1 MAFFDS
7 LLNWTRGWRRSVV
20 GEASVAP
27 FEYAHTES
35 GVSVTPATALKLS
48 AVWACVSLRAATI
61 SSLPL
66 HLRDDGKRHATRH
79 PLYTILHDSPNADMT
94 ASEFWEMQLAS
105 LDLWGNAYAEIE
117 RNGVGQVVALNPLRP
132 EKVTV
137 KRAKS
142 GALRYVY
149 WRDGKE
155 VEYPQER
162 IFHLKGFTLDGLVGL
177 SPVQYQAETMGG
189 LLSANRA
196 AAREF
201 LNGLKVGGF
210 LKVGSTTLKPDQ
222 RTKLSAALAK
232 FGLPENAGKWMI
244 LEAGM
249 EPASSQGMKV
259 NPVDAQLL
267 ESRYFGIEEV
277 CRAFRVPPQL
287 IGHTDKASSWASS
300 LENTNLGFLTYS
312 LRPTL
317 VRIEQAITRQL
328 LAPGERGAYRPKFS
342 VEGLLRADSAARSTF
357 YREMLQNGVF
367 TINHVLDLEDLP
379 PVEGGDVRIVPMNM
393 TTLDK
398 VGAESPADSA
408 KRALMDWL
416 REETPHET

>member
-1 MAFFDS
+1 MAFFES
-7 LLNWTRGWRRSVV
+7 LMGWTRGWRRSVA
-20 GEASVAP
+20 GDESAAP
-27 FEYAHTES
+27 FEFAYTDS

-66 HLRDDGKRHATRH
+66 HLRDADKRHAERH
-79 PLYTILHDSPNADMT
+79 PLYRILHDSPNADMT

-105 LDLWGNAYAEIE
+105 LDLWGNAYALID
-117 RNGVGQVVALNPLRP
+117 RNVAGQVAALDPLRP
-132 EKVTV
+132 EKMTV
-137 KRAKS
+137 KR
-142 GALRYVY
+142 GANGAMRYVY
-149 WRDGKE
+149 WKDGKE
-155 VEYPQER
+155 IEYAEDR
-162 IFHLKGFTLDGLVGL
+162 IFHLKGFTVDGLVGL

-210 LKVGSTTLKPDQ
+210 LKVGEKTLQPDQ
-222 RTKLSAALAK
+222 RDKLRAALAK

-249 EPASSQGMKV
+249 EPASSAGMKV

-317 VRIEQAITRQL
+317 VRIEQAITKQL
-328 LAPGERGAYRPKFS
+328 LAPADRGAYRPKFS
-342 VEGLLRADSAARSTF
+342 VEGLLRADSAARANF
-357 YREMLQNGVF
+357 YTQMLQNGVF
-367 TINHVLDLEDLP
+367 TVNHVLGLEDLP
-379 PVEGGDVRIVPMNM
+379 PVEGGDVRLVPMNM
-393 TTLDK
+393 TTLDQ
-398 VGAESPADSA
+398 VGVEAPADSA
-408 KRALMDWL
+408 TRALMDWL
-416 REETPHET
+416 REDTPT

>member
-1 MAFFDS
+1 MAFFEN
-7 LLNWTRGWRRSVV
+7 LMAWTRGWRRSAA
-20 GEASVAP
+20 GDEAAPP
-27 FEYAHTES
+27 FEYAPTES

-48 AVWACVSLRAATI
+48 AVWACVNLRSATI

-66 HLRDDGKRHATRH
+66 HLRDQDKRHATTH
-79 PLYTILHDSPNADMT
+79 PLYVILHDSPNADMT

-105 LDLWGNAYAEIE
+105 LDLWGNAYSLIK
-117 RNGVGQVVALNPLRP
+117 RNGAGQVTSLEPLRP
-132 EKVTV
+132 EKMTV
-137 KRAKS
+137 KRSAS
-142 GALRYVY
+142 GAMRYTY
-149 WRDGKE
+149 WKDGKD
-155 VEYPQER
+155 VEYNEDQV
-162 IFHLKGFTLDGLVGL
+162 FHLKGFTVDGLVGL

-210 LKVGSTTLKPDQ
+210 LKNGSSTLTPDQ
-222 RTKLSAALAK
+222 RDKLRAALAK

-249 EPASSQGMKV
+249 EPASSVGMKV
-259 NPVDAQLL
+259 NPIDAQLL

-300 LENTNLGFLTYS
+300 LENTNIGFLTYS

-317 VRIEQAITRQL
+317 VRIEQAISKQL
-328 LAPGERGAYRPKFS
+328 LAPGDRTSYRAKFA
-342 VEGLLRADSAARSTF
+342 VEGLLRADSAARAGF

-367 TINHVLDLEDLP
+367 TINHVLGLEDLP

-398 VGAESPADSA
+398 VGAESTADSA
-408 KRALMDWL
+408 KRSLMQWL
-416 REETPHET
+416 REDQPA

>member
-20 GEASVAP
+20 GEASAAP

-66 HLRDDGKRHATRH
+66 HLRDDAKRHAVDH
-79 PLYTILHDSPNADMT
+79 PLYTILHDTPNGVMT
-94 ASEFWEMQLAS
+94 SSEFWEMQLAS
-105 LDLWGNAYAEIE
+105 LDLWGNAYALIE
-117 RNGVGQVVALNPLRP
+117 RNGAGQVIALEPLRP
-132 EKVTV
+132 EKMTV
-137 KRAKS
+137 KRGSS
-142 GALRYVY
+142 GALRYAY

-155 VEYPQER
+155 TEYRQER
-162 IFHLKGFTLDGLVGL
+162 IFHLKGFTADGLVGL

-210 LKVGSTTLKPDQ
+210 LKVGGTTLTPEQ

-249 EPASSQGMKV
+249 EPASSAGMKV

-317 VRIEQAITRQL
+317 VRIEQAISKQL
-328 LAPGERGAYRPKFS
+328 LTPAERRTFRPKFS
-342 VEGLLRADSAARSTF
+342 VEGLLRADSAARAGF
-357 YREMLQNGVF
+357 YNLMLQNGVMSR
-367 TINHVLDLEDLP
+367 NDVRGLEDLP
-379 PVEGGDVRIVPMNM
+379 PVEGGDVLTVQLNL

-408 KRALMDWL
+408 KRALTDWL
-416 REETPHET
+416 REETAA

>member
-7 LLNWTRGWRRSVV
+7 LLNWTRGWRRSVG
-20 GEASVAP
+20 GEESAGP

-35 GVSVTPATALKLS
+35 GVAVTPATALKLS

-66 HLRDDGKRHATRH
+66 HLRDDDKRHATKH
-79 PLYTILHDSPNADMT
+79 PLYSILHDSPNADMT

-105 LDLWGNAYAEIE
+105 LDLWGNAYAVIE
-117 RNGVGQVVALNPLRP
+117 RNGAGSVVALDPLRP
-132 EKVTV
+132 EKMTV
-137 KRAKS
+137 KRSKS
-142 GALRYVY
+142 GAMRYVY
-149 WRDGKE
+149 CRDGKD
-155 VEYPQER
+155 VEYSQDR

-210 LKVGSTTLKPDQ
+210 LKVGEKTLKPEQ
-222 RTKLSAALAK
+222 RETLRAALAR

-249 EPASSQGMKV
+249 EPASSAGMKV

-328 LAPGERGAYRPKFS
+328 LSPAERLSYRPKFA
-342 VEGLLRADSAARSTF
+342 VEGLLRADSAARAAF

-367 TINHVLDLEDLP
+367 TINYVLGLEDLP

-398 VGAESPADSA
+398 VGVEAPADSA

-416 REETPHET
+416 REETPE